1 MESFVEK
8 IRSKK
13 TRQSSQRP
21 GARLAEFLSSKLHLA
36 LTLARTMGLSALLFS
51 TADATPRLTI
61 SNPDIDFGVVPMNC
75 ELNYQY
81 WLHSSGSSDLII
93 EWTDGSCPCAQL
105 PLAATTIAPG
115 DSVAFELIVF
125 SGRVGGALSNK
136 PKIKTNAD
144 KFPVRTNFSASVVTD
159 TRLALP
165 IGTYPFRADLS
176 AFGKYRQDTAAIE
189 IINHHTLTVTLEM
202 IYERPEYFSVILPG
216 EIPPGGTDTCLVIL
230 NPDTPEPAFAKSF
243 TIEGVFRQIGDVSE
257 RSRLTIPVRRKTGDS
272 SSR

>member
-13 TRQSSQRP
+13 TRQSSQPSRE
-21 GARLAEFLSSKLHLA
+21 RLTEFLSSMLHMTLA
-36 LTLARTMGLSALLFS
+36 LTLGASVLVFSSAE
-51 TADATPRLTI
+51 ATPRLTI
-61 SNPDIDFGVVPMNC
+61 SNPAIDFGVVPMNC

-136 PKIKTNAD
+136 PKIKTNAE
-144 KFPVRTNFSASVVTD
+144 KFPVRTDFSATVVTD
-159 TRLALP
+159 TKLALP

-189 IINHHTLTVTLEM
+189 IINHHTLTMTLKI

-216 EIPPGGTDTCLVIL
+216 EIPAGGMDTCLVIL
-230 NPDTPEPAFAKSF
+230 NPNTPEAAFAKSF

-257 RSRLTIPVRRKTGDS
+257 RARLTIPVRRKSGDGA
-272 SSR
+272 SR